1 MMKKYKIKI
10 VNALL
15 AIVMILAINVT
26 TYAEPRQGNLGETI
40 DGSMLTNETFSE
52 KIMENRTRG
61 NFLNRGVARL
71 TNNGNGSVNSYG
83 AVVGAVICDRL
94 ELRMTLQRLQG
105 GTWTTVKTF
114 SDTAY
119 NSSLLTK
126 SYNTSVAGGYYYRL
140 KVACVAFE
148 GGASESQMPV
158 TDGIWID

>member
-1 MMKKYKIKI
+1 
-10 VNALL
+10 
-15 AIVMILAINVT
+15 MILTLSVT
-26 TYAEPRQGNLGETI
+26 TLADPYLENLGETV
-40 DGSMLTNETFSE
+40 DGSVLTNELTSE
-52 KIMENRTRG
+52 KISENRARG
-61 NFLNRGVARL
+61 NYLNRGVARL

-83 AVVGAVICDRL
+83 AVICAVVCDRL

-119 NSSLLTK
+119 NSALLTK

-140 KVACVAFE
+140 KIACVAFE
-148 GGASESQMPV
+148 GGSSESQMPI